1 MSCAG
6 CYLSAMIMALIIM
19 ISVCVFGIYVH
30 LDSESRRLGQC
41 LLDIMT
47 VLHNMIEYMIDGIEK
62 CAANDD
68 TSAQVC
74 CCV

>member
-6 CYLSAMIMALIIM
+6 CYLSAVIMALIIM

-30 LDSESRRLGQC
+30 LDSESRRLGQW

-47 VLHNMIEYMIDGIEK
+47 VLHNMIEYMKDGIEK